1 MKHTG
6 PAEGTDQAPEQGAA
20 ALQASQQPSMEPSA
34 KAPGTA
40 AALQPPEG
48 SNSNSSL
55 DSGTGDPP
63 GAQQGQGGV
72 NAAGVEA
79 PCDDKTCV
87 EQPMCVRDLL
97 AAERGRIE
105 AAAYAMPEI
114 PGAMPALFAAHM
126 QGVESDDDCVLIP

>member
-1 MKHTG
+1 MG
-6 PAEGTDQAPEQGAA
+6 RG
-20 ALQASQQPSMEPSA
+20 A
-34 KAPGTA
+34 KAPGIA
-40 AALQPPEG
+40 AASLCPEG

-55 DSGTGDPP
+55 DSGTGDLW
-63 GAQQGQGGV
+63 GAQQGQEGA
-72 NAAGVEA
+72 NADGIEA
-79 PCDDKTCV
+79 PCDEKAYV
-87 EQPMCVRDLL
+87 EQPTCVRDLL